1 MSGSPPPIPVGRL
14 ATKLLNPT
22 CNTVAIGYPDLQGAH
37 ELVLIYE
44 MIGQYSAEFQITYGI
59 R

>member
-1 MSGSPPPIPVGRL
+1 LVL